1 MDEEKKQG
9 EQPIEEEK
17 AVEAKKVETVEEEKV
32 AEAKVAEKAEVKK
45 EGKGRS
51 IASMVLGIVSVV
63 FGCCFYYI
71 SIPCAIVG
79 LVLGIISLRK
89 KDDGRGMA
97 MAGVITSIVSLALS
111 IIVIV
116 SAGAILAHLP
126 WGDMLNSIENNSQ

>member
-1 MDEEKKQG
+1 MDEEKNEQQS

-17 AVEAKKVETVEEEKV
+17 VVTAPTEQVVAVR
-32 AEAKVAEKAEVKK
+32 K

-79 LVLGIISLRK
+79 LVLGIISLK
-89 KDDGRGMA
+89 KKEDGRSMA

-116 SAGAILAHLP
+116 TAGAFLAHLP
-126 WGDMLNSIENNSQ
+126 WGDMLNNIESNSQ